1 MKQCLITFAIAIALA
16 ACNGSDEPR
25 IEHKELSTAFE
36 SLPPDT
42 SILFISFDALRADAL
57 GAYGSKKNLS
67 PNIDRWS
74 ERGFVF
80 DQFHVAGHATPT
92 SFAAAFAGQYP
103 FRVFRGWSVAE
114 TQTLAKIMKRSGRAT
129 FGIFHNVQLVDERNF
144 GQGFDEYVVLNSE
157 PEEHI
162 IATSEELLQQHGDQ
176 PFFGWVHF
184 ISPHAPYE
192 RRDMARHL
200 YSSDYEGPH
209 TQTSGPKPS
218 PENEADDRRV
228 KELYYG
234 EVFYLDSLFQKVLDL
249 LKRLDL
255 KDNTMV
261 VLTSDHGEAF
271 GEHGAYGHRTLYQEV
286 IRVPLIIR
294 VPGYEGGQV
303 VIEAPHMNTDFLPTL
318 AGFTETEY
326 VEMSDGVDMLSAH
339 DPRRPLILTA
349 MTEKQGYSIA
359 IRRDDDK
366 LIVDC
371 PPQEFREQLFDL
383 AEDPGENND
392 RVLDDPNKAGELFDL
407 MQSEVGGDPCE
418 VLVGAVQGADIRDN
432 LDEETIERLKSLG
445 YIQ

>member
-1 MKQCLITFAIAIALA
+1 MKQCLIALAIAIALA
-16 ACNGSDEPR
+16 ACGGPEQPLV
-25 IEHKELSTAFE
+25 EHEELSAAFE

-42 SILFISFDALRADAL
+42 NILFVSFDALRTDVL
-57 GAYGSKKNLS
+57 GAYGSEKDLS

-80 DQFHVAGHATPT
+80 DQFNVAGQATPT

-103 FRVFRGWSVAE
+103 FRVFRGWSVTE
-114 TQTLAKIMKRSGRAT
+114 TQTLAKVMKRSGRAT

-144 GQGFDEYVVLNSE
+144 GQGFDDYVVLNSE

-162 IATSEELLQQHGDQ
+162 ITKSDELLQQNAGQ

-192 RRDMARHL
+192 RRDMANHL
-200 YSSDYEGPH
+200 YSSDYEGPY
-209 TQTSGPKPS
+209 TQTSGPRPS
-218 PENEADDRRV
+218 PDNEADARRV
-228 KELYYG
+228 KELYDG
-234 EVFYLDSLFQKVLDL
+234 EVFYLDSLFQEILDL
-249 LKRLDL
+249 LERLDL
-255 KDNTMV
+255 KDNTIV

-271 GEHGAYGHRTLYQEV
+271 GEHGDYGHHTLYQEV

-294 VPGYEGGQV
+294 TPGYEGGQFL
-303 VIEAPHMNTDFLPTL
+303 IETPHMNTDFLPTL
-318 AGFTETEY
+318 AGFTKAEY
-326 VEMSDGVDMLSAH
+326 VKMGDGVDMLSPH

-359 IRRDDDK
+359 IRRGNDK

-383 AEDPGENND
+383 AEDPGETND
-392 RVLDDPNKAGELFDL
+392 RILDYPQKAGELFEL
-407 MQSEVGGDPCE
+407 MKTEVGGDPCDM
-418 VLVGAVQGADIRDN
+418 VLGAVQGADIRDD
-432 LDEETIERLKSLG
+432 LDEETIEKLKSLG